1 MCTHGILSSL
11 CQLVIYQHLHEKLIW
26 NCELKP
32 LILLR
37 NLCPLHKLYMLPH
50 KLHCMKLNFL
60 VMYQPPFVAS
70 ILTFALPSVKRFL
83 LGASL
88 LKYSLN
94 FCLSDLQNTIC
105 RALFST
111 LNVFLYTHFYRNS
124 HLPHEPLILRSSPT
138 EDSLLGVSDCVVFDK
153 SLISMTPW
161 VIIGSIWTPH

>member
-1 MCTHGILSSL
+1 MSFTQAVYAST
-11 CQLVIYQHLHEKLIW
+11 QTALHEVKIS
-26 NCELKP
+26 CCVP
-32 LILLR
+32 
-37 NLCPLHKLYMLPH
+37 
-50 KLHCMKLNFL
+50 
-60 VMYQPPFVAS
+60 QPPFVAS

-111 LNVFLYTHFYRNS
+111 LNVFLYSHFYRNN

-138 EDSLLGVSDCVVFDK
+138 EDSLLGVSDCVVLWQVAYFYDTM
-153 SLISMTPW
+153 SDHRFEMNTVLIFPSNQISYNTRH
-161 VIIGSIWTPH
+161 IITQKRCIHFVQTTCFF